1 MVHVIEASSVGWRG
15 FCVSDGE
22 EAAPDHSSRP
32 RSGVKTKPESSDV
45 HSLCGDDTCVYKCA
59 WLCVPFMSLQCPD
72 VSNNHSPPVVLLSF
86 WFMQWHYDGITLLVF
101 IWKATGLMLLLISS
115 NWPGVP
121 LIHDSGGILAM
132 VAEFHLFLWGVKIAE
147 PQLIWNLITFLT
159 PPARAN
165 YRC

>member
-1 MVHVIEASSVGWRG
+1 MVHVIEASGVGWRG

-32 RSGVKTKPESSDV
+32 RSRVKTKPESSDV
-45 HSLCGDDTCVYKCA
+45 HSLCGDDTCVHKCA

-115 NWPGVP
+115 NWP
-121 LIHDSGGILAM
+121 A
-132 VAEFHLFLWGVKIAE
+132 FLSY
-147 PQLIWNLITFLT
+147 TT
-159 PPARAN
+159 PAALWLWLPSSTCSSEVLKSLN
-165 YRC
+165 HS